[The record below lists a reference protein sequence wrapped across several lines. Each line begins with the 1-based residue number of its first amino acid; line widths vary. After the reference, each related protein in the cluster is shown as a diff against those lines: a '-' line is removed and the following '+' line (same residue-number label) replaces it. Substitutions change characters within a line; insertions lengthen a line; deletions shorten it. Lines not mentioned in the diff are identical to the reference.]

1 MLIILLQKFSSDRRV
16 AMLKNRQ
23 VGFVGSGN
31 MGEALIHG
39 LLHGHLCRPDQII
52 CSDTRSEKLKMIR
65 EKYGVKGP
73 SHNTEVVKQS
83 DIIVL
88 AVKPQIMKP
97 VVSEIAKNLDFSK
110 LIISIAAG
118 VPLEAIESCAKKELK
133 LIRVMP
139 NICVSVREG
148 ISAIAA
154 GKHAL
159 KEDLLMAKT
168 IFDSV
173 GKSLFIEEGLLDAVT
188 GLSGS
193 GPAYIFLIID
203 ALADA
208 GVKVGLSRD
217 DALILSSQTV
227 LGAAKMLLETGEH
240 PGKLKDLVTSPG
252 GTAIA
257 GLHTLEEGGLRT
269 TLINAVEVATRR
281 SEALGKIMKNN
292 LIPD

>member
-1 MLIILLQKFSSDRRV
+1 
-16 AMLKNRQ
+16 MLKNKQ
-23 VGFVGSGN
+23 VGILGTGN

-39 LLHGHLCRPDQII
+39 LLYGHLCRPDQIF
-52 CSDTRSEKLKMIR
+52 CSDVRPERLKVVR
-65 EKYGVKGP
+65 EKYGVKTT
-73 SHNTEVVKQS
+73 SRNTEVVKQS
-83 DIIVL
+83 EIIIL
-88 AVKPQIMKP
+88 SVKPQIMKQ
-97 VVSEIAKNLDFSK
+97 VVYEIAKYLDLSK

-118 VPLEAIESCAKKELK
+118 VPLDAIEACARKDLK
-133 LIRVMP
+133 LIRVMS

-148 ISAIAA
+148 VSAIAG

-159 KEDLLMAKT
+159 KEDLMMAKT

-173 GKSLFIEEGLLDAVT
+173 GKSLFIEEDLLDAVT

-217 DALILSSQTV
+217 DALILAPQTV
-227 LGAAKMLLETGEH
+227 LGAAKMLIETGEH
-240 PGKLKDLVTSPG
+240 PGKLKDMVTSPG

-269 TLINAVEVATRR
+269 TLINAVEVATER
-281 SEALGKIMKNN
+281 SKILGEMMKNDLTN
-292 LIPD
+292 K

>member
-1 MLIILLQKFSSDRRV
+1 
-16 AMLKNRQ
+16 MLKNKQ

-52 CSDTRSEKLKMIR
+52 CSDARPERLKMIR
-65 EKYGVKGP
+65 EKYGVKGT

-83 DIIVL
+83 DIIIL

-97 VVSEIAKNLDFSK
+97 VIDEITKHLDLSK

-118 VPLEAIESCAKKELK
+118 VSLETIESCAQKELK

-148 ISAIAA
+148 VSAIAA

-159 KEDLLMAKT
+159 KEDLMLSKT

-173 GKSLFIEEGLLDAVT
+173 GRSLFIDEYLLDAVT

-208 GVKVGLSRD
+208 GVKVGLARD
-217 DALILSSQTV
+217 DSLILASQTV
-227 LGAAKMLLETGEH
+227 LGAAKMLIETGEH

-269 TLINAVEVATRR
+269 TLINAVEVATQR
-281 SEALGKIMKNN
+281 SKTLGKMMRNN
-292 LIPD
+292 LVND

>member
-1 MLIILLQKFSSDRRV
+1 MLRD
-16 AMLKNRQ
+16 RQ
-23 VGFVGSGN
+23 VGLIGTGN
-31 MGEALIHG
+31 IGEALIKG
-39 LLHGHLCRPDQII
+39 LLHGHVCKPEQIF
-52 CSDTRSEKLKMIR
+52 CSDTRLERLKSIR
-65 EKYGVKGP
+65 EMYGVKGT
-73 SHNTEVVKQS
+73 SHNIEIAKHS
-83 DIIVL
+83 DILIL
-88 AVKPQIMKP
+88 AVKPQIMKQ
-97 VVSEIAKNLDFSK
+97 VVSEVTKHLDLSK

-118 VPLEAIESCAKKELK
+118 VPLDAIESCAKKELK

-148 ISAIAA
+148 ISAIAG
-154 GKHAL
+154 GKHVT
-159 KEDLLMAKT
+159 KEDLMIAKT

-173 GKSLFIEEGLLDAVT
+173 GKSLFIEENLLDAVT

-217 DALILSSQTV
+217 DALLLASQTV
-227 LGAAKMLLETGEH
+227 LGAAKMLIETGEH
-240 PGKLKDLVTSPG
+240 PGKLKDSVTSPG

-269 TLINAVEVATRR
+269 TLINAVEVATQR
-281 SEALGKIMKNN
+281 SKALGEMMKNN
-292 LIPD
+292 LTNE

>member
-1 MLIILLQKFSSDRRV
+1 
-16 AMLKNRQ
+16 MLKNKQ
-23 VGFVGSGN
+23 VGILGTGN

-39 LLHGHLCRPDQII
+39 LLYGHLCRPEQIF
-52 CSDTRSEKLKMIR
+52 CSDVRAERLKVIR
-65 EKYGVKGP
+65 EKYGVKSA
-73 SHNTEVVKQS
+73 SHNVEVVKQS
-83 DIIVL
+83 DIVIL
-88 AVKPQIMKP
+88 AVKPQIMKQ
-97 VVSEIAKNLDFSK
+97 VVEEIAKYLDLSK

-118 VPLEAIESCAKKELK
+118 VPLNAIEACARKDLK
-133 LIRVMP
+133 LIRVMS

-148 ISAIAA
+148 VSAIAG

-159 KEDLLMAKT
+159 KEDLMMAKT

-173 GKSLFIEEGLLDAVT
+173 GKSLFIEENLLDAVT

-217 DALILSSQTV
+217 DALILAPQTV
-227 LGAAKMLLETGEH
+227 LGAAKMLIETGEH
-240 PGKLKDLVTSPG
+240 PGKLKDMVTSPG

-269 TLINAVEVATRR
+269 TLINAVEIATQR
-281 SEALGKIMKNN
+281 SKALGEMMKNDLTN
-292 LIPD
+292 E

>member
-1 MLIILLQKFSSDRRV
+1 
-16 AMLKNRQ
+16 MLKNKQ
-23 VGFVGSGN
+23 VGILGTGN

-39 LLHGHLCRPDQII
+39 LLYGHLCRPDQIF
-52 CSDTRSEKLKMIR
+52 CSDVRPERLKVVR
-65 EKYGVKGP
+65 EKYGVKTT

-83 DIIVL
+83 EIIIL
-88 AVKPQIMKP
+88 SVKPQIMKQ
-97 VVSEIAKNLDFSK
+97 VVDEIAKYLDLSK

-118 VPLEAIESCAKKELK
+118 VPMDAIESCARKDLK

-148 ISAIAA
+148 ASAIAG

-159 KEDLLMAKT
+159 KEDLMMAKT

-173 GKSLFIEEGLLDAVT
+173 GKSLFIEEDLLDAVT

-217 DALILSSQTV
+217 DALILAPQTV
-227 LGAAKMLLETGEH
+227 LGAAKMLIETGEH
-240 PGKLKDLVTSPG
+240 PGKLKDMVTSPG

-257 GLHTLEEGGLRT
+257 GLHTLGEGGLRT
-269 TLINAVEVATRR
+269 TLINAVEVATQR
-281 SEALGKIMKNN
+281 SKALGEMMKND
-292 LIPD
+292 LISK

>member
-1 MLIILLQKFSSDRRV
+1 
-16 AMLKNRQ
+16 MLKNKQ

-31 MGEALIHG
+31 MGEALVNG
-39 LLHGHLCRPDQII
+39 LLHGRLCRPEQIL
-52 CSDTRSEKLKMIR
+52 CSDVKPEKLKAIR
-65 EKYGVKGP
+65 EKYGVKGTP
-73 SHNTEVVKQS
+73 HNAEVVKQS

-88 AVKPQIMKP
+88 AVKPQIMKS
-97 VVSEIAKNLDFSK
+97 VVDEIAKYLDFSK

-154 GKHAL
+154 GKHAS
-159 KEDLLMAKT
+159 KEDLLLAKT

-173 GKSLFIEEGLLDAVT
+173 GKSRFIDEALLDAVT

-208 GVKVGLSRD
+208 GVKVGLARD
-217 DALILSSQTV
+217 DALILASQTV
-227 LGAAKMLLETGEH
+227 LGAAKMLIETGEH

-281 SEALGKIMKNN
+281 SEALGKIMKSN
-292 LIPD
+292 LVPD

>member
-1 MLIILLQKFSSDRRV
+1 
-16 AMLKNRQ
+16 MLKNKQ
-23 VGFVGSGN
+23 VGILGTGN

-39 LLHGHLCRPDQII
+39 LLYGHLCRPEQIF
-52 CSDTRSEKLKMIR
+52 CSDVRAERLKAIR
-65 EKYGVKGP
+65 EKYGVKST
-73 SHNTEVVKQS
+73 SHNVEVVKQS
-83 DIIVL
+83 DIVIL
-88 AVKPQIMKP
+88 AVKPQIMKQ
-97 VVSEIAKNLDFSK
+97 VVEEIAKYLDLSK

-118 VPLEAIESCAKKELK
+118 VPLNAIEACARKDLK
-133 LIRVMP
+133 LIRVMS

-148 ISAIAA
+148 VSAIAG

-159 KEDLLMAKT
+159 KEDLMMAKT

-173 GKSLFIEEGLLDAVT
+173 GKSLFIEENLLDAVT

-217 DALILSSQTV
+217 DALILAPQTV
-227 LGAAKMLLETGEH
+227 LGAAKMLIETGEH
-240 PGKLKDLVTSPG
+240 PGKLKDMVTSPG

-269 TLINAVEVATRR
+269 TLINAVEVATQR
-281 SEALGKIMKNN
+281 SKALGEMMKND
-292 LIPD
+292 LISK

>member
-1 MLIILLQKFSSDRRV
+1 MLRNK
-16 AMLKNRQ
+16 Q
-23 VGFVGSGN
+23 VGFVGTGN
-31 MGEALIHG
+31 MGEALIKG
-39 LLHGHLCRPDQII
+39 LIHGHVCKPEQII
-52 CSDTRSEKLKMIR
+52 CSDTRPERLKAVR
-65 EKYGVKGP
+65 ETFGVKGI

-83 DIIVL
+83 DIIIL
-88 AVKPQIMKP
+88 AVKPQILKS
-97 VVSEIAKNLDFSK
+97 VVDEIAKALDLSK
-110 LIISIAAG
+110 LVISIAAG
-118 VPLEAIESCAKKELK
+118 VPLEAIELCAKKELK

-159 KEDLLMAKT
+159 KEDLLLAQT

-173 GKSLFIEEGLLDAVT
+173 GKSLFIAENLLDAVT

-217 DALILSSQTV
+217 DALLLSSQTV
-227 LGAAKMLLETGEH
+227 LGAAKMLIETKEH
-240 PGKLKDLVTSPG
+240 PGKLKDMVTSPG
-252 GTAIA
+252 GTAIT

-269 TLINAVEVATRR
+269 TLMNAVEGATQR
-281 SEALGKIMKNN
+281 AKVLGEMMKNN
-292 LIPD
+292 LINK